1 MNCRLGQI
9 FRSTSNT
16 IPLLIACGHYPV
28 RLLAIVAND
37 FVNYD
42 TNQYSAPSGHREQA
56 GDINGR
62 IGFIE
67 RIDLR

>member
-1 MNCRLGQI
+1 MNCKLGQI

-16 IPLLIACGHYPV
+16 IPLLILCGHCPV
-28 RLLAIVAND
+28 RLPVIVAND
-37 FVNYD
+37 FVNFD
-42 TNQYSAPSGHREQA
+42 TNQYSAPFSHSEQA
-56 GDINGR
+56 GDIIGR